1 MNFYPP
7 KLIAFVA
14 LALLTRVAATAQV
27 VVNVD
32 FNAVTGTYSGQ
43 GVFSDPGHNFWNGL
57 TSTGGGS
64 NFTASDGV
72 TSTGV
77 SVTFS
82 GAAGVGNGGA
92 TSFATDLMS
101 DYLYRTGS
109 SPVTFTI
116 TGLTAGAAYEFYFYS
131 QAGSSGRTDR
141 HASFT
146 LDGNSVS
153 VTAENA
159 SSFIE
164 GTNYVMFSLT
174 PSGTSL
180 SGSFAVDPGFSEAEL
195 NGFQIV
201 QLAAVPE
208 PATYALSAGLA
219 VFAGT
224 WVFRRR
230 RAFSRRRRSFS
241 EGAISGQQSA
251 PSELIFRP
259 SADR

>member
-1 MNFYPP
+1 MKSFPP
-7 KLIAFVA
+7 KLFAFVA
-14 LALLTRVAATAQV
+14 LALFARAGATAQV

-43 GVFSDPGHNFWNGL
+43 GVFSDPGNNFWNGL
-57 TSTGGGS
+57 TAITGGS

-77 SVTFS
+77 SMTFS
-82 GAAGVGNGGA
+82 GAAGVGYGGA
-92 TSFATDLMS
+92 ASFATNLMS

-116 TGLTAGAAYEFYFYS
+116 TGLVAGAAYEFYFYS
-131 QAGSSGRTDR
+131 QAGSSGQTNR
-141 HASFT
+141 HAIFT
-146 LDGNSVS
+146 LDGNSAN

-159 SSFIE
+159 NSFIE

-180 SGSFAVDPGFSEAEL
+180 AGSFAVAPGFSEAEL

-201 QLAAVPE
+201 QLTAVPE
-208 PATYALSAGLA
+208 PSTYALIGGLA
-219 VFAGT
+219 ALAGAC
-224 WVFRRR
+224 VFRRR
-230 RAFSRRRRSFS
+230 RPRVAAKS
-241 EGAISGQQSA
+241 
-251 PSELIFRP
+251 
-259 SADR
+259 